1 MQWDAFLEQIA
12 VHHCLSVVEREAF
25 LTRFSEQNLKKSEIQ
40 VAITLN
46 TSKANLKKQL
56 TEVYKK
62 LSPSCPELDSQTKGK
77 FERLLAWLRK
87 EQANPSIF
95 NSELKQRGSDLSWRD
110 IGGDYLETQNQR
122 SLKTAGAVSLNPFV
136 PLAGIV
142 DNPQQFFNREEEIER
157 IFDVFNSGGSVAL
170 IGEEA
175 IGKSSLLKAIC
186 RQAESRLHSPRKPV
200 YLDLNGICDE
210 EDFYSALCHEVGIPE
225 SKGYRLTRELRS
237 HRLLLALDN
246 VGKITCEGFSRQVR
260 DQLRGLAEGSDA
272 PLRLLLSTTQ
282 PLDSLFEDSQDG
294 NKTSPLAGIC
304 QEEYLEAWNE
314 TTTRAFIAD
323 RLALTAVQFTE
334 EEISQLVQ
342 ESCGYPQRLM
352 QLCYQTYSRYLEG
365 VQ

>member
-1 MQWDAFLEQIA
+1 M
-12 VHHCLSVVEREAF
+12 SK
-25 LTRFSEQNLKKSEIQ
+25 TRKPRGVRVSEEGLKKVQQRMAELEKPEDKEKKGWTQDDLEKRSGASISTVKRFLDKQ
-40 VAITLN
+40 PIDKTRAIWITQALGFE
-46 TSKANLKKQL
+46 L
-56 TEVYKK
+56 TEVIEPNESNS
-62 LSPSCPELDSQTKGK
+62 LIESSASEQMTSITRREDELDGL
-77 FERLLAWLRK
+77 E
-87 EQANPSIF
+87 EQNP
-95 NSELKQRGSDLSWRD
+95 
-110 IGGDYLETQNQR
+110 R
-122 SLKTAGAVSLNPFV
+122 SLITVRAVSLNPFV

-142 DNPQQFFNREEEIER
+142 DNAQQFFNREQEIER
-157 IFDVFNSGGSVAL
+157 IFDVFNSGGSVAV

-186 RQAESRLHSPRKPV
+186 RQAESRLDSPRQPV

-210 EDFYSALCHEVGIPE
+210 DDFYGALCHEVGIPE

-246 VGKITCEGFSRQVR
+246 LGKITCQGFSHHVR

-272 PLRLLLSTTQ
+272 PLRLLLSATK

-304 QEEYLEAWNE
+304 QEEHLEPWNE
-314 TTTRAFIAD
+314 TTTRAFIAA

-334 EEISQLVQ
+334 EEISQQVQ

-352 QLCYQTYSRYLEG
+352 QLCYQTYSRYIEG

>member
-1 MQWDAFLEQIA
+1 M
-12 VHHCLSVVEREAF
+12 SK
-25 LTRFSEQNLKKSEIQ
+25 TRKPRGVRASEEGLKKVQRRMAELEKPEDKEKKGWSQEDLEKRSGAHISTVKRFLSRQ
-40 VAITLN
+40 PIDTTRAIWITQALGFE
-46 TSKANLKKQL
+46 L
-56 TEVYKK
+56 TEVFEQNESSLPLESSEPDQTASLK
-62 LSPSCPELDSQTKGK
+62 SQEDELDGL
-77 FERLLAWLRK
+77 E
-87 EQANPSIF
+87 EQ
-95 NSELKQRGSDLSWRD
+95 KK
-110 IGGDYLETQNQR
+110 R
-122 SLKTAGAVSLNPFV
+122 SLITVRAVPLNPFV

-142 DNPQQFFNREEEIER
+142 DNAQQFFNREQEIQR

-170 IGEEA
+170 IGEEG

-186 RQAESRLHSPRKPV
+186 RQAESRLHSPRQPV
-200 YLDLNGICDE
+200 YLDLNGVCDE
-210 EDFYSALCHEVGIPE
+210 DDFYSALCHEVGIPE

-246 VGKITCEGFSRQVR
+246 LGKITCEGFSHHVR

-272 PLRLLLSTTQ
+272 PLRLLLSATK

-304 QEEYLEAWNE
+304 QEEYLEPWDEPTA
-314 TTTRAFIAD
+314 RAFISA

-342 ESCGYPQRLM
+342 ESHGYPQRLM
-352 QLCYQTYSRYLEG
+352 LLCNQTYSRYMEG

>member
-1 MQWDAFLEQIA
+1 MSKTRKPRGVKVSEEGLQKVRQRMAELE
-12 VHHCLSVVEREAF
+12 
-25 LTRFSEQNLKKSEIQ
+25 KPKD
-40 VAITLN
+40 
-46 TSKANLKKQL
+46 K
-56 TEVYKK
+56 YKK
-62 LSPSCPELDSQTKGK
+62 GWSNEDLASRSGASPSTVKRFFDREPIDINRAIWITQALGFELMEVFEPNESNSVLESPELEKTTSI
-77 FERLLAWLRK
+77 ERREDELDVLE
-87 EQANPSIF
+87 EQR
-95 NSELKQRGSDLSWRD
+95 E
-110 IGGDYLETQNQR
+110 R
-122 SLKTAGAVSLNPFV
+122 SLITVRSVLLNPFV

-142 DNPQQFFNREEEIER
+142 DNAQQFFNRKQEIER

-186 RQAESRLHSPRKPV
+186 RQADSRLHSPRQPV
-200 YLDLNGICDE
+200 YLDLNGVCDE
-210 EDFYSALCHEVGIPE
+210 DDFYSALCHEVGIPE

-246 VGKITCEGFSRQVR
+246 LGKITCEGFSHHVR
-260 DQLRGLAEGSDA
+260 DQLRGLAEGSNA
-272 PLRLLLSTTQ
+272 PLRLLLSATK

-304 QEEYLEAWNE
+304 QEEYLEPWDE
-314 TTTRAFIAD
+314 TTTRVFIAD
-323 RLALTAVQFTE
+323 RLALTPVQFTE

-352 QLCYQTYSRYLEG
+352 QLCNQTYSRYLES